1 METMQTIPGL
11 LAAVGLIP
19 TASAKPGRRNDVSE
33 PLYGVLESSEMHPVK
48 SMMTFPVLGG
58 GGYTTTDCPHLQF
71 CRTWIWQPDPCSHDF
86 GLLEYKSLYL
96 GLEPRGAEGDFSRC
110 ESQLHVCLATL
121 VFVNTISTALHSL
134 LFFIFIFTFF
144 FFQAEPH
151 VGAGATPR
159 TTDTLW
165 PRHLWKC

>member
-58 GGYTTTDCPHLQF
+58 GGVHDHGLPPPPVLSDVDLAAGPLQ
-71 CRTWIWQPDPCSHDF
+71 S
-86 GLLEYKSLYL
+86 
-96 GLEPRGAEGDFSRC
+96 
-110 ESQLHVCLATL
+110 
-121 VFVNTISTALHSL
+121 
-134 LFFIFIFTFF
+134 
-144 FFQAEPH
+144 
-151 VGAGATPR
+151 
-159 TTDTLW
+159 
-165 PRHLWKC
+165 